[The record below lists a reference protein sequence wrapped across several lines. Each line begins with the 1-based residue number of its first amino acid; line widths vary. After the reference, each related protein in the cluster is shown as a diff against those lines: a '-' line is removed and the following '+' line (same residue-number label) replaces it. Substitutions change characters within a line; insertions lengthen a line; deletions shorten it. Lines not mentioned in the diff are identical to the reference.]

1 MATLMNGHDH
11 DRALVAVEDAVIV
24 HEHAPGELALRPAL
38 QLDVDQHPCLAAIRP
53 PDFDQGVGQA
63 PAQIGV
69 AALASAARPLLQLFV
84 EQHVTALPVD
94 RRMRL
99 REEEGEGVRQ
109 VAGER
114 LLPRAV
120 VVGGWRRLIAHAG

>member
-1 MATLMNGHDH
+1 MATLMNGHAH

-38 QLDVDQHPCLAAIRP
+38 HLDVDQHPCLAAIRP

-63 PAQIGV
+63 PAQVGV
-69 AALASAARPLLQLFV
+69 SSDLLQLFV